1 MSLIKYNPSRELLRI
16 EKDFGNL
23 FKNLFGKFNLN
34 TDDDLMEANWAP
46 LSDVAET
53 DNEYKIML
61 DIPGVEKNDIKVS
74 VKNGMLC
81 VSGERKNEKEYKNS
95 NYYKIEKAY
104 GKYYRSFSLPENID
118 EKKIEAEFK
127 NGTLT
132 LHLPKTEEAKPKQIE
147 VKIN

>member
-16 EKDFGNL
+16 EKDFGIL
-23 FKNLFGKFNLN
+23 FKNLFGKFNSN
-34 TDDDLMEANWAP
+34 NDVDLMEANWAP
-46 LSDVAET
+46 LSDVVET